1 MNFVKPKVKAP
12 APELIG
18 KTKNILDRY
27 KTDTICLESACPNIA
42 ECFAR
47 GTATFLILGDVC
59 TRRCHF
65 CNVAHGKPKDVDE
78 SEPVR
83 VASAVEDMGLKYV
96 VVTSVDR
103 DDLAD
108 FGAMQFVKVCQAI
121 KERTEAKVEL
131 LTPDFKA
138 KKELLDRIIQAGA
151 DKLAHNIET
160 VERLSKKIMPG
171 CSYTKSLDVLE
182 HYAKSGIVTKSSI
195 MVGLGE
201 EWQEI
206 ERTLEDLRNVG
217 VRQLTIGQYLAP
229 SPAHAPVVRYYSSK
243 EFEELRQ
250 MAFNIGFEAVVSGT
264 LVRSSYYAERI

>member
-18 KTKNILDRY
+18 KTKHILDIY
-27 KTDTICLESACPNIA
+27 KTHTICIESACPNIT
-42 ECFAR
+42 ECFER
-47 GTATFLILGDVC
+47 GTATFLILGDIC

-65 CNVAHGKPKDVDE
+65 CNVAHGKPKEVDE
-78 SEPVR
+78 SEPMR
-83 VASAVEDMGLKYV
+83 VAAAVRDMGLRYV

-108 FGAMQFVKVCQAI
+108 FGATQFVKVCQAI
-121 KERTEAKVEL
+121 KERTNTKVEL

-138 KKELLDRIIQAGA
+138 KVELLNRIIQAGA

-171 CSYTKSLDVLE
+171 CSYKKSLKVLE

-206 ERTLEDLRNVG
+206 EKTLEDLRNAG
-217 VRQLTIGQYLAP
+217 VRQLTIGQYLSP
-229 SPAHAPVVRYYSSK
+229 SPAHTSVVRYYSPE
-243 EFEELRQ
+243 EFDKLRQ
-250 MAFNIGFEAVVSGT
+250 MALDIGFEAVVSGA